1 MLAAKGLLQAALL
14 FLYSGIGAVAA
25 KEDTEKG
32 GVKACQDTPGWSN
45 GWSGCAWLPGGKDPA
60 LCRPTINASWPS
72 TAGWTC
78 EYYRQQGLCGQKD
91 GTVKEIRQSARG
103 SLHMWPEKNC
113 CGCEA
118 QDDTTCNRQTGKVC
132 ALTCGYSNGPA
143 YCHNFSRCLCLPGHC
158 ASSDGI
164 CSLETKQDVGSKSSV
179 PICRDTPDWTN
190 GWSACAYEEGGR
202 NPAWCRSTPGASW
215 PSTLGWTCEYY
226 RANGLCKE
234 GKVNSWAS
242 GELHN
247 YPEYNC
253 CGCHKPSNT
262 TCNRNTGGICFMGVC
277 DKSRGP
283 TVCVD
288 GKCLCQEGHC
298 GTTTGTCSL
307 TVDSYNEPLTPEG
320 VKEATG
326 EATHAGISAAEAAES
341 AGKNAAQDVQ
351 AAAKAAGQAAL
362 RSGLSAENAAEAA
375 ADAAAEAAV
384 AAKATPQQAA
394 DAAAQW
400 VRHQAESSGLGQH
413 DQAEAAAKAAS
424 KAAEKAARA
433 VFLTEEQSKYAG
445 FASAV
450 KAGLEA
456 GLSTHQAEAL
466 AMSVQDFGSHDAKE
480 KGAEKE
486 SFGPDMIQDS
496 SSSSGSNPMTQFFSG
511 PFLLLLLLAGLVSI
525 CYFCQRGSFARRRI
539 VSDGSEQT
547 RLYSSETDPEE

>member
-1 MLAAKGLLQAALL
+1 MSLVFDENLAQG
-14 FLYSGIGAVAA
+14 
-25 KEDTEKG
+25 
-32 GVKACQDTPGWSN
+32 QDTPGWSN

-215 PSTLGWTCEYY
+215 PSTLGLLTAGYY

-253 CGCHKPSNT
+253 
-262 TCNRNTGGICFMGVC
+262 
-277 DKSRGP
+277 
-283 TVCVD
+283 
-288 GKCLCQEGHC
+288 LCRWEM
-298 GTTTGTCSL
+298 SL
-307 TVDSYNEPLTPEG
+307 PRRALWHNNW
-320 VKEATG
+320 
-326 EATHAGISAAEAAES
+326 ISAAEAAES

-351 AAAKAAGQAAL
+351 AAAKAAGAFEKLAAGIL
-362 RSGLSAENAAEAA
+362 RSFEGDL
-375 ADAAAEAAV
+375 
-384 AAKATPQQAA
+384 
-394 DAAAQW
+394 
-400 VRHQAESSGLGQH
+400 H
-413 DQAEAAAKAAS
+413 S
-424 KAAEKAARA
+424 KA
-433 VFLTEEQSKYAG
+433 
-445 FASAV
+445 
-450 KAGLEA
+450 
-456 GLSTHQAEAL
+456 
-466 AMSVQDFGSHDAKE
+466 D
-480 KGAEKE
+480 
-486 SFGPDMIQDS
+486 
-496 SSSSGSNPMTQFFSG
+496 
-511 PFLLLLLLAGLVSI
+511 
-525 CYFCQRGSFARRRI
+525 
-539 VSDGSEQT
+539 
-547 RLYSSETDPEE
+547 

>member
-1 MLAAKGLLQAALL
+1 
-14 FLYSGIGAVAA
+14 
-25 KEDTEKG
+25 
-32 GVKACQDTPGWSN
+32 
-45 GWSGCAWLPGGKDPA
+45 
-60 LCRPTINASWPS
+60 
-72 TAGWTC
+72 
-78 EYYRQQGLCGQKD
+78 
-91 GTVKEIRQSARG
+91 
-103 SLHMWPEKNC
+103 
-113 CGCEA
+113 
-118 QDDTTCNRQTGKVC
+118 
-132 ALTCGYSNGPA
+132 
-143 YCHNFSRCLCLPGHC
+143 
-158 ASSDGI
+158 
-164 CSLETKQDVGSKSSV
+164 
-179 PICRDTPDWTN
+179 
-190 GWSACAYEEGGR
+190 
-202 NPAWCRSTPGASW
+202 
-215 PSTLGWTCEYY
+215 
-226 RANGLCKE
+226 
-234 GKVNSWAS
+234 
-242 GELHN
+242 
-247 YPEYNC
+247 
-253 CGCHKPSNT
+253 
-262 TCNRNTGGICFMGVC
+262 MGVC

-320 VKEATG
+320 
-326 EATHAGISAAEAAES
+326 
-341 AGKNAAQDVQ
+341 NAAQDVQ

-496 SSSSGSNPMTQFFSG
+496 SSSSGSNPMTQSLSRTCG
-511 PFLLLLLLAGLVSI
+511 
-525 CYFCQRGSFARRRI
+525 I
-539 VSDGSEQT
+539 VGCV
-547 RLYSSETDPEE
+547 